1 MSSAS
6 YASREDYRHAI
17 LTLQFLSS
25 FLRNHGSLLLP
36 LQNFRRNPSGSSGE
50 GGGGG
55 GNGSEGG
62 KRPLA
67 APADPETSRV
77 KRALFGPVDHDEN
90 LRFVK
95 RELQKNLAEQS
106 KKYNFDFES
115 GRPLKVEGGR
125 WEWEVRA
132 QLKIMLKV
140 WVVMPTIL
148 ESFSQ
153 FLATAGLHALAPCY
167 VVMRNHATISFLL
180 HPERVNVHL
189 HLMSSDR
196 CRSCR
201 ECLHCR
207 HPLQRRS
214 CQKAKGGERREGA
227 NVIQRPSEDGVQAKG
242 RQELQV

>member
-1 MSSAS
+1 M
-6 YASREDYRHAI
+6 
-17 LTLQFLSS
+17 
-25 FLRNHGSLLLP
+25 
-36 LQNFRRNPSGSSGE
+36 
-50 GGGGG
+50 
-55 GNGSEGG
+55 
-62 KRPLA
+62 A

-125 WEWEVRA
+125 WEWEVRPKA
-132 QLKIMLKV
+132 KIMLKV

-148 ESFSQ
+148 ESEKSFLQ
-153 FLATAGLHALAPCY
+153 FLVTAGLHELAPCY

-207 HPLQRRS
+207 HPRQRRS
-214 CQKAKGGERREGA
+214 CQKAKGGEKRGGA
-227 NVIQRPSEDGVQAKG
+227 NVIQLPSEDGAQAKG